1 MILKQ
6 SKIDFLVNLIF
17 ILFFPYLVFASF
29 QTQLSNTLHNY
40 GFTLTEMGKMS
51 VLLPKGEV
59 AVKINNL
66 SQLQK
71 GFNKAKITIFYH
83 KAFYANA
90 DINIR
95 LKQKDILPSKKT
107 KDYSLITKGKPVDV
121 VYKTGNLIIRLKG
134 ELLESKTVN
143 SFVKVKITKLN
154 KIVDGVLIDKNTVL
168 MP

>member
-1 MILKQ
+1 MTLKQ
-6 SKIDFLVNLIF
+6 SKIDFLVNLIV
-17 ILFFPYLVFASF
+17 ILLFPYLVFASF
-29 QTQLSNTLHNY
+29 QTQMSNTLHKY
-40 GFTLTEMGKMS
+40 GFTLTELGKMPI
-51 VLLPKGEV
+51 LLPKGEV
-59 AVKINNL
+59 AIKINNL
-66 SQLQK
+66 TQLHK

-95 LKQKDILPSKKT
+95 LNQKDILPNKKT
-107 KDYSLITKGKPVDV
+107 KDYSYIAKGKKVNV
-121 VYKTGNLIIRLKG
+121 VYKTSNLTIRLKG

-143 SFVKVKITKLN
+143 SFVKVKITKFN

>member
-40 GFTLTEMGKMS
+40 GFTLTEMGKMP

-66 SQLQK
+66 TQLHK

-95 LKQKDILPSKKT
+95 LNQKDILPSKKT
-107 KDYSLITKGKPVDV
+107 NDYSLITKGKTVDV

-143 SFVKVKITKLN
+143 NFVKVKITKFN